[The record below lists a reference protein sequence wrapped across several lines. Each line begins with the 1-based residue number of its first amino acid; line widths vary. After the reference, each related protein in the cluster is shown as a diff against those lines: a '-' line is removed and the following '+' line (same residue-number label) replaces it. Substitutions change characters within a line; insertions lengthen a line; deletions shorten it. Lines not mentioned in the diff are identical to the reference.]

1 MNILYFLIIS
11 LVFLGVNVL
20 IYYILYRIFKKHIK
34 NILNKI
40 NNIANQ
46 SITQQKTSITSHFDQ
61 ELNKVKEIIR
71 KTTKK

>member
-11 LVFLGVNVL
+11 LIFLGVNVL

-34 NILNKI
+34 NILNKV

>member
-11 LVFLGVNVL
+11 LVFLGINVL

-34 NILNKI
+34 NILNKV

>member
-34 NILNKI
+34 NILNKV

>member
-11 LVFLGVNVL
+11 LVFLGINVL

-34 NILNKI
+34 NILNKV

-71 KTTKK
+71 KITKK

>member
-11 LVFLGVNVL
+11 LVFLGINVL

-71 KTTKK
+71 KITKK